1 MCHKSACQ
9 GMFSTFKATASWFQR
24 PTGCFASAAASV
36 KWYTWAR
43 STPPSLLAEALSI
56 FDLEDIYRCFTECTS
71 VDISDVAWQQTQLS
85 PSRGGLGLQSLLHQQ
100 AQLSPSRGG
109 LGLQSLLHYSSA
121 CFMASIGHSGIAL
134 GENHHL
140 EQSIDEFNGY
150 IAETKAI
157 CLQDILDALLRQR
170 YLSSKIED
178 HQLKVLFDLSS
189 SPANRA
195 RLSSPHAS
203 APLCVLSPCL
213 SSSLCPLP
221 MPHLLSV
228 SSPHA
233 SAPLCVLYP
242 CLSSSLCPLPMPQV
256 LSVSSPHA
264 SAPLCVLSPCLS
276 SSLCPLP
283 MLWLGFWSCQLPS
296 RTTP

>member
-1 MCHKSACQ
+1 MGPISSETGVQQGDPVGSLFFCLVLQKLVATIASDDESSQLLYHKWHVLCFQ
-9 GMFSTFKATASWFQR
+9 GCSKLVPKTHRLLTC
-24 PTGCFASAAASV
+24 CFASAVASV

-43 STPPSLLAEALSI
+43 STPPSLVAEALSI
-56 FDLEDIYRCFTECTS
+56 FDLDIHRCFTECTS
-71 VDISDVAWQQTQLS
+71 VDISNVAWQQAQLSPSRGGLGPQSLLHQQAQLS

-109 LGLQSLLHYSSA
+109 LGLQSLLHHSSA
-121 CFMASIGHSGIAL
+121 CFMASIGHSGTAL

-150 IAETKAI
+150 IAETEAI
-157 CLQDILDALLRQR
+157 CLQDILDAPLRQR

-203 APLCVLSPCL
+203 APLCVLSPCFGL
-213 SSSLCPLP
+213 AFG
-221 MPHLLSV
+221 HA
-228 SSPHA
+228 SSPA
-233 SAPLCVLYP
+233 EL
-242 CLSSSLCPLPMPQV
+242 
-256 LSVSSPHA
+256 
-264 SAPLCVLSPCLS
+264 
-276 SSLCPLP
+276 
-283 MLWLGFWSCQLPS
+283 
-296 RTTP
+296 TP